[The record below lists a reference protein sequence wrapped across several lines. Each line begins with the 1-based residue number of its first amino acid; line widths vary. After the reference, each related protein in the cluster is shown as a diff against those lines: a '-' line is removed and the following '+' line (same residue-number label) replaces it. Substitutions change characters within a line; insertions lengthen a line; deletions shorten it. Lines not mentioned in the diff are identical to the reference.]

1 MEEFLNREYL
11 GNTVQAYAIALGLI
25 LIGFI
30 VVRILR
36 SIVITRLKKW
46 AEATETTY
54 DDLVV
59 RTIERFGL
67 PALNFLVI
75 YWAINTLELT
85 QKVTRVLEVATAA
98 VIAFFI
104 IRLVSTTV
112 QFSLE
117 RYVRQMEGGEEK
129 VKQMKGVILILN
141 FIIWGLGIVFLFD
154 NLGYDVTA
162 VIAGLGIGG
171 IAIAL
176 AAQNILGDL
185 FNYFVIFFDRPFEI
199 GDFLVIDDKK
209 GTVEHIGI
217 KTTRLKSLSGEQLV
231 FSNSDLTD
239 SRIHNFKGMPRRRI
253 VFSVGVIYQT
263 TKQQLEEIPSIMKH
277 AIEKV
282 GGGTFDRAHFSS
294 FGDFSLNFEA
304 VYFVESGD
312 YNTYMDTQQ
321 KINLYLYE
329 EFEKKEIEFAYPT
342 QTLFLAKDGESS
354 EDKVK

>member
-1 MEEFLNREYL
+1 MEEFLKREYL

-25 LIGFI
+25 LVGFI
-30 VVRILR
+30 AVRILR
-36 SIVITRLKKW
+36 NIVITRLKKW
-46 AEATETTY
+46 SETTETTY

-85 QKVTRVLEVATAA
+85 PKVTRILEVATAA

-117 RYVRQMEGGEEK
+117 GYVRRMEGGEEK

-231 FSNSDLTD
+231 FSNSDLTN

-263 TKQQLEEIPSIMKH
+263 TKDQLAEIPSIMKH
-277 AIEKV
+277 AIEKI

-312 YNTYMDTQQ
+312 YNTYMDAQQ
-321 KINLYLYE
+321 KINMYIFE
-329 EFEKKEIEFAYPT
+329 AFEKKGIEFAYPT

-354 EDKVK
+354 EDKIK